1 MLEIE
6 DIYSLLPEGTFS
18 NIEAFKN
25 YVETAGIESIY
36 PAIPEGTFSSEEA
49 FVKLYKKK
57 KEVTESISETGSS
70 DSFEPLEGDELIAP
84 EGVADIDEIDT
95 RGESPLSSQDFQVQD
110 ERQQASQQVDNTQ
123 LQQAPVPVT
132 PEEQQTAVD
141 TREDFEQQR
150 AIDMENYLAQQKI
163 EQDLIAE
170 KTQENQQLLLK
181 SDGFKADLDIINEEF
196 IAQAEEPV
204 VEELTRRFT
213 KYGLTFEETG
223 MGDAM
228 VVSNFDNS
236 KTVRINLD
244 PNLSS
249 DEILESKKLKDFIV
263 DNSLEVYEDNDS
275 LEFDNQAEKARSIR
289 RNHLINPDGSFS
301 TVKFTSYEEDG
312 KHKVIPTLFPKD
324 NNFYGTIAD
333 DWMELEFDDAKQVA
347 EERGEVFS
355 FETAEEAELFAEGE
369 WKDIHTTDALGKSLY
384 SEIDKNYKFE
394 TARYDEYLRVRD
406 EIDFIESQLGDFG
419 IDTEDELTDQ
429 QKKKYGNLYVEGI
442 LRDDASQIL
451 KELKEK
457 EDALY
462 SEVNTEEL
470 IEMREKFDLA
480 LNKKYDMLAQEAA
493 MANGETKVYQ
503 DALNEQSISLF
514 GVELKDLTD
523 IIPKDEQDALLLD
536 EFKTQAALINAEKV
550 HAARKYENALTFY
563 DRKFD
568 KSITEEYE
576 TGIAAVYGEIQKG
589 LKDGNASEVIL
600 QLSTG
605 MPFDMKSLDIN
616 NPEDVR
622 KAAEMIAS
630 LKGGSQKG
638 KQGRQMARWNRAV
651 GFRESLDAFL
661 RNPRELA
668 LSLAA
673 NSISM
678 MLPYGV
684 ELVAGSA
691 ATGAT
696 LGSIIPGAG
705 TVAGGIKGMRVGMA
719 ATNFAMEYTNEFFD
733 AMQANGYDV
742 LDPDDVVEA
751 INNDKVWATAK
762 ERGMKRGIPIAVMDY
777 ISSGLVGRVFQTG
790 SVATKGRRLVLAAGE
805 RGIVDPAMEGAG
817 EAAAQLVADGTLDGK
832 EISAEI
838 IGGFGANSSTAAV
851 NKMFNIR
858 SKSNIE
864 LANRLTDI
872 NFIAFEKSSDTR
884 ISKWTNNMLK
894 LGKINSEQA
903 QRIQKNLGLSK
914 DADNLVNFGMSK
926 NKPKNK
932 RVKARLME
940 LLAAKEEYSADV
952 NRREIFGQKIKDINA
967 EIAYLVENKTLAP
980 DGQRAKIESITSPGV
995 EVSDVRAGVSEYI
1008 IDGKSYTKEAFLK
1021 EIGKRTAKQMS
1032 KFNGKVV
1039 NDEEVS
1045 KQLAEK
1051 IETKTDTDAVQI
1063 TETESV
1069 DARQQ
1074 EAIGEGVGTGV
1085 PTAETTELETTETQ
1099 EVEVP
1104 TTKPQ
1109 TIVAVAPFFDTT
1121 IESAEQ
1127 AQTLRESEGY
1137 QQYKNN
1143 LTGIGQQLGL
1153 EVEVE
1158 EGIGGYKND
1167 AGTEIVE
1174 ISNRVVLKN
1183 ATIEQAQEYAAL
1195 TAALAPETQES
1206 SIAAEFVEEGSEKHN
1221 GNEYILNVSDTQGV
1235 MNALKKA
1242 GITDYSINE
1251 DTGEVSFI
1259 NIFDFDDP
1267 TLQDKIGIFVQELE
1281 ANNINYE
1288 KQNYRAVNSVYV
1300 DQGKRKEIL
1309 GRAASQRSADRQTGS
1324 DVYSSL
1330 LQAIENDAKFEG
1342 ITTEEYFPGFKEL
1355 QASSTAAAQEVA
1367 DLETT
1372 LGTPK
1377 KAPVKKAP
1385 VKKDVTL
1392 TKPTKKLKEAFE
1404 NNSISIEDSDAMT
1417 LYALNKK
1424 NNKKRL
1430 TPFEKR
1436 LLDGITLER
1445 AEKISD
1451 LTILLED
1458 TNRELLDARASLRNS
1473 RRDSKDSKVD
1483 FKLKEESTQEGF
1495 VDTKEIVEAMSKVEE
1510 GAIIESQTEFKETSP
1525 TAPKVDVQELNSRT
1539 DNPLPVVDYEV
1550 IDGIPTMFSISD
1562 QLTTGNTI
1570 NPYTGNV
1577 ITNLKGGFGF
1587 NGIKGHEKLA
1597 WASIDNNTV
1606 KGQISTAL
1614 RIYNN
1619 NKKLYK
1625 NWWAANPQYNGL
1637 VPMSIVKMESNSIL
1651 SNEAVVRVM
1660 ADNLSSFPKDKR
1672 VEALEV
1678 FRERLETKKLRLEE
1692 AVKTGIGLKGKPVSK
1707 NTIKVYR
1714 DQVEAIKDVQ
1724 KMDKKIKAKTIDALL
1739 TPNALLQ
1746 LKAITSVNV
1755 ITGNIGYGTT
1765 NSPNKAA
1772 VKPGTYGKNPVAKA
1786 LLGDNASLE
1795 ERSKLHLGAIT
1806 DVITEPQLK
1815 KTPARSVFLITGI
1828 DVLNPGIEKTVHP
1841 NYPVGPRGKVIGVIE
1856 QPKSMLELFPSAYN
1870 NAVLGKAQE
1879 DAGKNRKRSDK
1890 LRLSETIPV
1899 GMGLVNKEF
1908 QGTIV
1913 GVNEEARLLD
1923 FMNRSFPFVN
1933 ISTDQSTMN
1942 QLIESPD
1949 VTTYLKGDSV
1959 VYGMTKD
1966 GNIFINKEVHDS
1978 KSELY
1983 NTAIHEM
1990 GHIWTKHLSLTPKG
2004 KKIYKRGAELVQ
2016 QTELYK
2022 RLLKRFDGDVNKAT
2036 EEAMATLIGNRGESV
2051 VNASLQQKIK
2061 DWITAVWDYVRT
2073 EFKLSKDLSAEE
2085 IQNLT
2090 MDEFLGTALADIF
2103 SGKPVKLSDAQLK
2116 TFSSELKEAM
2126 FKSDESMTS
2135 IIDKGRANGFS
2146 DASIKQVLK
2155 GRGFKVADIRDAM
2168 EVKVDVFTQLPGAF
2182 GNVEGGINEGMQLF
2196 REVKQKL
2203 SKFITPDKTMSEVRQ
2218 KAMDLM
2224 KDNPIYKAQP
2234 EQTQMEL
2241 LTDFDKTL
2249 NTRANVKVQKEIAA
2263 IKNNLRQRKVG
2274 AKNIKSAQIQ
2284 LKNYIRK
2291 ALPKSK
2297 TYTQAQINKLI
2308 ARVNKSTVD
2317 TFEADTEYIMKIVDQ
2332 QKTKMK
2338 KALVKDMLKLV
2349 KAKAMTAFTKSGK
2362 RRAKGLSKEGTSYF
2376 KAVKQILTADVDQ
2389 LNNIQEKLQE
2399 ESLEISLIIDKQKRE
2414 MQRKRRGIKGE
2425 TLTQKEQALLNLA
2438 LAFDTF
2444 GDVSN
2449 MSLEE
2454 VQDLMQQLKD
2464 VRADSIATFK
2474 SRRLARVEANKRM
2487 KEQAD
2492 AQIKETNP
2500 MLFDEDGNVLNKNE
2514 RNANKNEILSH
2525 FRKFEI
2531 GKGLSTLSERM
2542 KFSKAKGLLQ
2552 NMKQMFQHLGTL
2564 SNLLDRVTQGKDFF
2578 TKNVYDSLNRMD
2590 DINNGG
2596 LFQTQKKLDDIANTI
2611 PGITKGVKQVYSKL
2625 NSGVHVLKL
2634 KRSDTGRQYTDRFNA
2649 DELMRIYAL
2658 SLNDTQRQKL
2668 EAQGITPDVIENIK
2682 NIIGPEAVEFTD
2694 KTVNFL
2700 SNEYYESVNDV
2711 YSYVNDVNLG
2721 YVNNYFPTSTI
2732 QKKTTKKMLTEGDFS
2747 GVFNAESAPAF
2758 KERVDMRSDVD
2769 LHAGTFTTVLKNHV
2783 DTMEKYKAYAVGT
2796 QRLNALF
2803 QTDSVNVL
2811 LEEMGVTNP
2820 IKKAVNF
2827 AINPDSGKDASL
2839 SIKLIDRLQTNFTG
2853 FALGFKAIQ
2862 ILKQATSFVNAYS
2875 DYSYFSKDSKVPRAV
2890 QAAVDLP
2897 MFMFDGARVVLSLAK
2912 DLVGKKGAVRQAM
2925 EISPTFRKRV
2935 EQGLEGDVYGLES
2948 GSKTFK
2954 KTALTGGKR
2963 KKARAAFKTA
2973 AASPTIIGDV
2983 LGVMGYMINYKRNIA
2998 NGMSKADAVKAFND
3012 YNTTQQSR
3020 RGTDKIPL
3028 QMNSNVFNRAFTMF
3042 GSTLFLQMNKVMQ
3055 STTNIARDIS
3065 DKKRPRSKDTR
3076 DLALNL
3082 AVANVLFVGVS
3093 NIAKFIK
3100 GDDED
3105 KEAAKKKMLEA
3116 MIGLNLI
3123 YQLPFLGSAVEGFD
3137 VAGRAISA
3145 VKTLRDEGISSD
3157 TLKSIAKGENYKQ
3170 KGRIFNDDIV
3180 NPVASIMQ
3188 KYRKITK
3195 NDENKLV
3202 AALRTLAEITIG
3214 AQADPF
3220 MGLYNYFAGEE
3231 EDVDEAM
3238 YDVLGIS
3245 PSYRPKNEGGKK
3257 SKVDKRR
3264 LKKMLPELYGPGGSL
3279 EPIKQIERDQ
3289 RKMKRDIQKEID
3301 AAMGL
3306 D

>member
-1 MLEIE
+1 MDKLKTLFDVLTRDGYYTKSFEE
-6 DIYSLLPEGTFS
+6 FQTQFQDSSYKDKVFNVVSRDGLFTKSKDDFLNMYQVTE
-18 NIEAFKN
+18 
-25 YVETAGIESIY
+25 VE
-36 PAIPEGTFSSEEA
+36 P
-49 FVKLYKKK
+49 VKK

-70 DSFEPLEGDELIAP
+70 DSFEPLEGDELIAA

-110 ERQQASQQVDNTQ
+110 ERQQAAQQVDNTQ

-132 PEEQQTAVD
+132 AEEQQTAVD

-355 FETAEEAELFAEGE
+355 FETAEEAELFAEGG

-493 MANGETKVYQ
+493 MANGETKVYEE
-503 DALNEQSISLF
+503 ALNEQSISLF

-536 EFKTQAALINAEKV
+536 EFKTQAALINSEKV

-605 MPFDMKSLDIN
+605 MPFDMQSLDIN

-705 TVAGGIKGMRVGMA
+705 TVAGGIKGMRAGMA

-777 ISSGLVGRVFQTG
+777 ISSGLVGRVFQAG
-790 SVATKGRRLVLAAGE
+790 SVATRGRRLVLAAAE

-832 EISAEI
+832 EIGAEM
-838 IGGFGANSSTAAV
+838 IGGFGSNASTAAV
-851 NKMFNIR
+851 NKMFNVR
-858 SKSNIE
+858 SESNIE

-872 NFIAFEKSSDTR
+872 NFIAFEKTSDTR
-884 ISKWTNNMLK
+884 ISKWTNNMLR
-894 LGKINSEQA
+894 LGKINADQA

-980 DGQRAKIESITSPGV
+980 DSQRAKIESITSPGV
-995 EVSDVRAGVSEYI
+995 EVSDVRPGVSQYI
-1008 IDGKSYTKEAFLK
+1008 IDGKSYTKEGFLK

-1063 TETESV
+1063 TETKSV

-1074 EAIGEGVGTGV
+1074 AAIGEGVGTGV
-1085 PTAETTELETTETQ
+1085 PTAETTELETTETEQ
-1099 EVEVP
+1099 IEEP

-1137 QQYKNN
+1137 QQYRNN

-1267 TLQDKIGIFVQELE
+1267 SLQDKIGIFVEELE
-1281 ANNINYE
+1281 NNNIAYE

-1324 DVYSSL
+1324 DVYNSL
-1330 LQAIENDAKFEG
+1330 VKAIENDAKFEG

-1424 NNKKRL
+1424 NNKKKL

-1436 LLDGITLER
+1436 LLEGNTLER
-1445 AEKISD
+1445 AEKIID

-1458 TNRELLDARASLRNS
+1458 ANRELLDARASSRSS

-1495 VDTKEIVEAMSKVEE
+1495 VDTKEIVEAMSKVEG

-1619 NKKLYK
+1619 NKELYK

-1637 VPMSIVKMESNSIL
+1637 VPMSIVKMESGSIL

-1755 ITGNIGYGTT
+1755 ITGNIGYGA
-1765 NSPNKAA
+1765 PNKPTKAA
-1772 VKPGTYGKNPVAKA
+1772 VTPGQYNKNPVAKA

-1795 ERSKLHLGAIT
+1795 EKSKLHLGAIT

-1815 KTPARSVFLITGI
+1815 KTPIRSVFLITGI

-1879 DAGKNRKRSDK
+1879 DAGKNRKRTDQ

-2051 VNASLQQKIK
+2051 VNASLEQKIK
-2061 DWITAVWDYVRT
+2061 DWITSVWDYVRT
-2073 EFKLSKDLSAEE
+2073 EFKLSKDLSTQE

-2168 EVKVDVFTQLPGAF
+2168 EVKVDAFTQLPDAF

-2196 REVKQKL
+2196 TEVRKKL

-2332 QKTKMK
+2332 QKAKMK

-2376 KAVKQILTADVDQ
+2376 KAVKQILTADVDT
-2389 LNNIQEKLQE
+2389 LNKIQEDLQN
-2399 ESLEISLIIDKQKRE
+2399 ESTEISNLIEKQ
-2414 MQRKRRGIKGE
+2414 QDGE
-2425 TLTQKEQALLNLA
+2425 KLTQKEQAKVNQA

-2492 AQIKETNP
+2492 AQIKDTNP

-2514 RNANKNEILSH
+2514 RDAEKNEILSH

-2531 GKGLSTLSERM
+2531 GKGLSTLGKQM
-2542 KFSKAKGLLQ
+2542 KFSNAKSLIQ
-2552 NMKQMFQHLGTL
+2552 DMKQMFQHLGTL
-2564 SNLLDRVTQGKDFF
+2564 SNLLDRVTKGKDFF

-2611 PGITKGVKQVYSKL
+2611 PGITKGVKQVYGKL
-2625 NSGVHVLKL
+2625 KSGVHPLKW
-2634 KRSDTGRQYTDRFNA
+2634 KRSDTGRESTDIFSA
-2649 DELMRIYAL
+2649 DELMRLYAL
-2658 SLNDTQRQKL
+2658 SLNDVQRQKL

-2682 NIIGPEAVEFTD
+2682 KIIGPEAVEFAD

-2732 QKKTTKKMLTEGDFS
+2732 QKETTKKMITEGDFS

-2758 KERVDMRSDVD
+2758 KERVDIRSDVD
-2769 LHAGTFTTVLKNHV
+2769 LHAGTFTTVLNNHV

-2796 QRLNALF
+2796 QKLNALF
-2803 QTDSVNVL
+2803 QIDSVSVL
-2811 LEEMGVTNP
+2811 LQEMGVKNAM
-2820 IKKAVNF
+2820 KNAVNF
-2827 AINPDSGKDASL
+2827 AINPDSGKDSSL
-2839 SIKLIDRLQTNFTG
+2839 NPSIISILQTKFTG
-2853 FALGFKAIQ
+2853 FALAFKAIQ
-2862 ILKQATSFVNAYS
+2862 IVKQATSFINAYS
-2875 DYSYFSKDSKVPRAV
+2875 DYSYFPKDSKVPRAV

-2912 DLVGKKGAVRQAM
+2912 DLVGKKGAIREAM

-2935 EQGLEGDVYGLES
+2935 AQGLEGDVVGLES
-2948 GSKTFK
+2948 GRQTFK
-2954 KTALTGGKR
+2954 KTALTGNR
-2963 KKARAAFKTA
+2963 LKKAQAAFKTA
-2973 AASPTIIGDV
+2973 AGSPTVIGDV

-2998 NGMSKADAVKAFND
+2998 NGMSKAEAVKAFND
-3012 YNTTQQSR
+3012 YNATQQSR

-3028 QMNSNVFNRAFTMF
+3028 QRNNNVFVRGFTMF

-3082 AVANVLFVGVS
+3082 AVANVLFATAA
-3093 NIAKFIK
+3093 NIAKFVK

-3105 KEAAKKKMLEA
+3105 IESAMKSITEA
-3116 MIGLNLI
+3116 MMGLNLI
-3123 YQLPFLGSAVEGFD
+3123 YQIPYLGSTVKD
-3137 VAGRAISA
+3137 LDIAGQ
-3145 VKTLRDEGISSD
+3145 V
-3157 TLKSIAKGENYKQ
+3157 IAGVKGEEYKRD
-3170 KGRIFNDDIV
+3170 RIYKSDVV
-3180 NPVASIMQ
+3180 NPLASVMQ
-3188 KYRKITK
+3188 QYRKITK

-3202 AALRTLAEITIG
+3202 AALRTLTEITIG
-3214 AQADPF
+3214 AKMDPF
-3220 MGLYNYFAGEE
+3220 VGLYNYFAGEE

-3245 PSYRPKNEGGKK
+3245 PSYQPKNEGGKK

-3264 LKKMLPELYGPGGSL
+3264 LKKMFPELYGPGGSL
-3279 EPIKQIERDQ
+3279 EPIEQMEREQ
-3289 RKMKRDIQKEID
+3289 RKMRRDIQKEID
-3301 AAMGL
+3301 AAIGL

>member
-1 MLEIE
+1 MDKLKTLFDVLTRDGYYTKSFEE
-6 DIYSLLPEGTFS
+6 FQTQFQDSSYKDKVFNVVSRDGLFTKSKDDFLNMYQVTE
-18 NIEAFKN
+18 
-25 YVETAGIESIY
+25 VE
-36 PAIPEGTFSSEEA
+36 P
-49 FVKLYKKK
+49 VKK

-70 DSFEPLEGDELIAP
+70 DSFEPLEGDELIAA

-110 ERQQASQQVDNTQ
+110 ERQQAAQQVDNTQ

-132 PEEQQTAVD
+132 AEEQQTAVD

-355 FETAEEAELFAEGE
+355 FETAEEAELFAEGG

-536 EFKTQAALINAEKV
+536 EFKTQAALINSEKV

-605 MPFDMKSLDIN
+605 MPFDMQSLDIN

-705 TVAGGIKGMRVGMA
+705 TVAGGIKGMRAGMA

-777 ISSGLVGRVFQTG
+777 ISSGLVGRVFQAG
-790 SVATKGRRLVLAAGE
+790 SVATRGRRLVLAAAE

-832 EISAEI
+832 EIGAEM
-838 IGGFGANSSTAAV
+838 IGGFGSNASTAAV
-851 NKMFNIR
+851 NKMFNVR
-858 SKSNIE
+858 SESNIE

-872 NFIAFEKSSDTR
+872 NFIAFEKTSDTR
-884 ISKWTNNMLK
+884 ISKWTNNMLR
-894 LGKINSEQA
+894 LGKINADQA

-980 DGQRAKIESITSPGV
+980 DSQRAKIESITSPGV
-995 EVSDVRAGVSEYI
+995 EVSDVRPGVSQYI
-1008 IDGKSYTKEAFLK
+1008 IDGKSYTKEGFLK

-1063 TETESV
+1063 TETKSV

-1074 EAIGEGVGTGV
+1074 AAIGEGVGTGV
-1085 PTAETTELETTETQ
+1085 PTAETTELETTETEQ
-1099 EVEVP
+1099 IEEP

-1137 QQYKNN
+1137 QQYRNN

-1267 TLQDKIGIFVQELE
+1267 SLQDKIGIFVEELE
-1281 ANNINYE
+1281 NNNIAYE

-1324 DVYSSL
+1324 DVYNSL
-1330 LQAIENDAKFEG
+1330 VKAIENDAKFEG

-1424 NNKKRL
+1424 NNKKKL

-1436 LLDGITLER
+1436 LLEGNTLER
-1445 AEKISD
+1445 AEKIID

-1458 TNRELLDARASLRNS
+1458 ANRELLDARASSRSS

-1495 VDTKEIVEAMSKVEE
+1495 VDTKEIVEAMSKVEG

-1619 NKKLYK
+1619 NKELYK

-1637 VPMSIVKMESNSIL
+1637 VPMSIVKMESGSIL

-1755 ITGNIGYGTT
+1755 ITGNIGYGA
-1765 NSPNKAA
+1765 PNKPTKAA
-1772 VKPGTYGKNPVAKA
+1772 VTPGQYNKNPVAKA

-1795 ERSKLHLGAIT
+1795 EKSKLHLGAIT

-1815 KTPARSVFLITGI
+1815 KTPIRSVFLITGI

-1879 DAGKNRKRSDK
+1879 DAGKNRKRTDQ

-2051 VNASLQQKIK
+2051 VNASLEQKIK
-2061 DWITAVWDYVRT
+2061 DWITSVWDYVRT
-2073 EFKLSKDLSAEE
+2073 EFKLSKDLSTQE

-2168 EVKVDVFTQLPGAF
+2168 EVKVDAFTQLPDAF

-2196 REVKQKL
+2196 TEVRKKL

-2332 QKTKMK
+2332 QKAKMK

-2376 KAVKQILTADVDQ
+2376 KAVKQILTADVDT
-2389 LNNIQEKLQE
+2389 LNKIQEDLQN
-2399 ESLEISLIIDKQKRE
+2399 ESTEISNLIEKQ
-2414 MQRKRRGIKGE
+2414 QDGE
-2425 TLTQKEQALLNLA
+2425 KLTQKEQAKVNQA

-2464 VRADSIATFK
+2464 VRAQSIATFK

-2492 AQIKETNP
+2492 AQIKDTNP

-2514 RNANKNEILSH
+2514 RDAEKNEILSH

-2531 GKGLSTLSERM
+2531 GKGLSTLGKQM
-2542 KFSKAKGLLQ
+2542 KFSNAKSLIQ
-2552 NMKQMFQHLGTL
+2552 DMKQMFQHLGTL
-2564 SNLLDRVTQGKDFF
+2564 SNLLDRVTKGKDFF

-2611 PGITKGVKQVYSKL
+2611 PGITKGVKQVYGKL
-2625 NSGVHVLKL
+2625 KSGVHPLKW
-2634 KRSDTGRQYTDRFNA
+2634 KRSDTGRESTDIFSA
-2649 DELMRIYAL
+2649 DELMRLYAL
-2658 SLNDTQRQKL
+2658 SLNDVQRQKL

-2682 NIIGPEAVEFTD
+2682 KIIGPEAVEFAD

-2732 QKKTTKKMLTEGDFS
+2732 QKETTKKMITEGDFS

-2758 KERVDMRSDVD
+2758 KERVDIRSDVD
-2769 LHAGTFTTVLKNHV
+2769 LHAGTFTTVLNNHV

-2796 QRLNALF
+2796 QKLNALF
-2803 QTDSVNVL
+2803 QIDSVSVL
-2811 LEEMGVTNP
+2811 LQEMGVKNAM
-2820 IKKAVNF
+2820 KNAVNF
-2827 AINPDSGKDASL
+2827 AINPDSGKDSSL
-2839 SIKLIDRLQTNFTG
+2839 NPSIISILQTKFTG
-2853 FALGFKAIQ
+2853 FALAFKAIQ
-2862 ILKQATSFVNAYS
+2862 IVKQATSFINAYS
-2875 DYSYFSKDSKVPRAV
+2875 DYSYFPKDSKVPRAV

-2912 DLVGKKGAVRQAM
+2912 DLVGKKGAIREAM

-2935 EQGLEGDVYGLES
+2935 AQGLEGDVVGLES
-2948 GSKTFK
+2948 GRQTFK
-2954 KTALTGGKR
+2954 KTALTGNR
-2963 KKARAAFKTA
+2963 LKKAQAAFKTA
-2973 AASPTIIGDV
+2973 AGSPTVIGDV

-2998 NGMSKADAVKAFND
+2998 NGMSKAEAVKAFND
-3012 YNTTQQSR
+3012 YNATQQSR

-3028 QMNSNVFNRAFTMF
+3028 QRNNNVFVRGFTMF

-3082 AVANVLFVGVS
+3082 AVANVLFATAA
-3093 NIAKFIK
+3093 NIAKFVK

-3105 KEAAKKKMLEA
+3105 IESAMKSITEA
-3116 MIGLNLI
+3116 MMGLNLI
-3123 YQLPFLGSAVEGFD
+3123 YQIPYLGSTVKD
-3137 VAGRAISA
+3137 LDIAGQ
-3145 VKTLRDEGISSD
+3145 V
-3157 TLKSIAKGENYKQ
+3157 IAGVKGEEYKRD
-3170 KGRIFNDDIV
+3170 RIYKSDVV
-3180 NPVASIMQ
+3180 NPLASVMQ
-3188 KYRKITK
+3188 QYRKITK

-3202 AALRTLAEITIG
+3202 AALRTLTEITIG
-3214 AQADPF
+3214 AKMDPF
-3220 MGLYNYFAGEE
+3220 VGLYNYFAGEE

-3245 PSYRPKNEGGKK
+3245 PSYQPKNEGGKK

-3264 LKKMLPELYGPGGSL
+3264 LKKMFPELYGPGGSL
-3279 EPIKQIERDQ
+3279 EPIEQMEREQ
-3289 RKMKRDIQKEID
+3289 RKMRRDIQKEID
-3301 AAMGL
+3301 AAIGL

>member
-1 MLEIE
+1 MDKLKTLFDVLTRDGYYTKSFEE
-6 DIYSLLPEGTFS
+6 FQTQFQDSSYKDKVFNVVSRDGLFTKSKDDFLNMYQVTE
-18 NIEAFKN
+18 
-25 YVETAGIESIY
+25 VE
-36 PAIPEGTFSSEEA
+36 P
-49 FVKLYKKK
+49 VKK

-110 ERQQASQQVDNTQ
+110 ERQQASQQVDDTQ

-150 AIDMENYLAQQKI
+150 AIDMENYLTQQKI

-312 KHKVIPTLFPKD
+312 KQKVIPTLFPKD

-347 EERGEVFS
+347 KERGEVFS
-355 FETAEEAELFAEGE
+355 FETAEEAELFAEGG

-661 RNPRELA
+661 RNPRELG

-678 MLPYGV
+678 MLPYGF
-684 ELVAGSA
+684 ELVAGS
-691 ATGAT
+691 TVVGAGI
-696 LGSIIPGAG
+696 GSVIPGAG
-705 TVAGGIKGMRVGMA
+705 TVAGGIKGMRAGMA

-777 ISSGLVGRVFQTG
+777 ISSGLVGRVFQAG
-790 SVATKGRRLVLAAGE
+790 SVASRGRRLVLAAAE

-832 EISAEI
+832 EIGAEI
-838 IGGFGANSSTAAV
+838 IGGFSSNSSTAAV
-851 NKMFNIR
+851 NKMFNVR

-872 NFIAFEKSSDTR
+872 NFIAFEKTSDTR

-894 LGKINSEQA
+894 LGKINADQA

-940 LLAAKEEYSADV
+940 LLAAKEEYSADT
-952 NRREIFGQKIKDINA
+952 NRIEIFGQKIKDINA

-1074 EAIGEGVGTGV
+1074 AAIGEGVGTGV

-1099 EVEVP
+1099 EIIN
-1104 TTKPQ
+1104 TKTNEETNTEIAAGNRLFNEPLQ
-1109 TIVAVAPFFDTT
+1109 AATE
-1121 IESAEQ
+1121 IETRVKE
-1127 AQTLRESEGY
+1127 R
-1137 QQYKNN
+1137 
-1143 LTGIGQQLGL
+1143 TGIDTPKGERITKLDEARSKRISDAYDKQESNPNAP
-1153 EVEVE
+1153 EVKE
-1158 EGIGGYKND
+1158 
-1167 AGTEIVE
+1167 
-1174 ISNRVVLKN
+1174 S
-1183 ATIEQAQEYAAL
+1183 YAAL
-1195 TAALAPETQES
+1195 IDETIAQYEDILTDGYAIEMSNTEYKS
-1206 SIAAEFVEEGSEKHN
+1206 SADMISDLRDNKNMRVFSTEEGFGTE
-1221 GNEYILNVSDTQGV
+1221 
-1235 MNALKKA
+1235 
-1242 GITDYSINE
+1242 GITDADRAANPMLAPTKFKDKNGKPLLVNDVFRFVHDFFGHSKEGNSFGPIGEENAWAVHSRMYSPLARRAMTTETRGQNSWVNFSGINE
-1251 DTGEVSFI
+1251 KAF
-1259 NIFDFDDP
+1259 
-1267 TLQDKIGIFVQELE
+1267 KIRDE
-1281 ANNINYE
+1281 A
-1288 KQNYRAVNSVYV
+1288 RAL
-1300 DQGKRKEIL
+1300 RKE
-1309 GRAASQRSADRQTGS
+1309 G
-1324 DVYSSL
+1324 
-1330 LQAIENDAKFEG
+1330 KFEEAEAKVEEAYNMMKFAQQKVMLLP
-1342 ITTEEYFPGFKEL
+1342 EEYTLLPEETPEGIALAE
-1355 QASSTAAAQEVA
+1355 EVA
-1367 DLETT
+1367 DLEAT
-1372 LGTPK
+1372 L
-1377 KAPVKKAP
+1377 
-1385 VKKDVTL
+1385 D
-1392 TKPTKKLKEAFE
+1392 
-1404 NNSISIEDSDAMT
+1404 
-1417 LYALNKK
+1417 
-1424 NNKKRL
+1424 
-1430 TPFEKR
+1430 
-1436 LLDGITLER
+1436 
-1445 AEKISD
+1445 
-1451 LTILLED
+1451 D
-1458 TNRELLDARASLRNS
+1458 T
-1473 RRDSKDSKVD
+1473 DSKVD
-1483 FKLKEESTQEGF
+1483 FRKKDDATFIPIKDEVDAVTKAINDTPSGNVSTNLVVTPEGS
-1495 VDTKEIVEAMSKVEE
+1495 I
-1510 GAIIESQTEFKETSP
+1510 
-1525 TAPKVDVQELNSRT
+1525 DVTELNART
-1539 DNPLPVVDYEV
+1539 DREIPSIKDLSVINGIPVVF
-1550 IDGIPTMFSISD
+1550 TISD
-1562 QLTTGNTI
+1562 QLRTGDIVNPQTGTTI
-1570 NPYTGNV
+1570 D
-1577 ITNLKGGFGF
+1577 NLKGGLGF
-1587 NGIKGHEKLA
+1587 TGTKGNENAA
-1597 WASIDNNTV
+1597 WANTTEEEVKVLISKAKQVYNDNIETFE
-1606 KGQISTAL
+1606 AF
-1614 RIYNN
+1614 
-1619 NKKLYK
+1619 
-1625 NWWAANPQYNGL
+1625 WEANPEFKGL
-1637 VPMSIVKMESNSIL
+1637 VPMPVVKMGEGSIR
-1651 SNEAVVRVM
+1651 SNEATFRVL
-1660 ADNLSSFPKDKR
+1660 ADNLSSLPKKNKVNALGVLKQVIQDKIQTR
-1672 VEALEV
+1672 RNALEEGGKSNTTIKNYEKEIKN
-1678 FRERLETKKLRLEE
+1678 FETLL
-1692 AVKTGIGLKGKPVSK
+1692 
-1707 NTIKVYR
+1707 NTIKK
-1714 DQVEAIKDVQ
+1714 Q
-1724 KMDKKIKAKTIDALL
+1724 KIKSIEETLSIDFLKEQPL
-1739 TPNALLQ
+1739 PGREQ
-1746 LKAITSVNV
+1746 LMTLITSGSVRRAGQPKKSVGKPSKPV
-1755 ITGNIGYGTT
+1755 IVALFEGLDT
-1765 NSPNKAA
+1765 NE
-1772 VKPGTYGKNPVAKA
+1772 VK
-1786 LLGDNASLE
+1786 SLTSIQE
-1795 ERSKLHLGAIT
+1795 IT
-1806 DVITEPQLK
+1806 DLITEPQLSNI
-1815 KTPARSVFLITGI
+1815 PQRSIIALQGI
-1828 DVLNPGIEKTVHP
+1828 DVLNQPENGIETNHL
-1841 NYPVGPRGKVIGVIE
+1841 NYPVGPKGKTIGILE
-1856 QPKSMLELFPSAYN
+1856 QPVSLVDTFPEAYRLAMAGLTKEEGKQTTVSKSKAKKSKGELIEGELAPSSVGTILTQKLGVQYGLPGLEFIGALANNNMNNFAKLNAFMNISFPS
-1870 NAVLGKAQE
+1870 V
-1879 DAGKNRKRSDK
+1879 S
-1890 LRLSETIPV
+1890 
-1899 GMGLVNKEF
+1899 
-1908 QGTIV
+1908 
-1913 GVNEEARLLD
+1913 
-1923 FMNRSFPFVN
+1923 
-1933 ISTDQSTMN
+1933 ISTDSSTFN
-1942 QLIESPD
+1942 NVIEAEG
-1949 VTTYLKGDSV
+1949 VKKYLKGDEV
-1959 VYGMTKD
+1959 IYGVTVD
-1966 GNIFINKEVHDS
+1966 GDIYVNPDVHNS
-1978 KSELY
+1978 QSALF
-1983 NTAIHEM
+1983 NTSIHEM
-1990 GHIWTKHLSLTPKG
+1990 GHVWTDYLQTTKKG
-2004 KKIYKRGAELVQ
+2004 KAIYEQGIKLVE
-2016 QTELYK
+2016 QTEEYK
-2022 RLLKRFDGDVNKAT
+2022 KQLKNFNGNKAQAANET
-2036 EEAMATLIGNRGESV
+2036 MAILIGNKGQTIADGAVKSNFSEWLLGMW
-2051 VNASLQQKIK
+2051 NYIK
-2061 DWITAVWDYVRT
+2061 SQ
-2073 EFKLSKDLSAEE
+2073 FKMSKDLSAED
-2085 IQNLT
+2085 IQNMNLDT
-2090 MDEFLGTALADIF
+2090 FLGTALADIF
-2103 SGKPVKLSDAQLK
+2103 AGKEIKLSDKQLK
-2116 TFSSELKEAM
+2116 NLKNPDAAFSKT
-2126 FKSDESMTS
+2126 DSMRS
-2135 IIDKGRANGFS
+2135 IIDKGRDNGFS

-2155 GRGFKVADIRDAM
+2155 GRGFPLVDIRDAM
-2168 EVKVDVFTQLPGAF
+2168 EVKVDAFTQLPDAF

-2196 REVKQKL
+2196 TEVRQKL

-2332 QKTKMK
+2332 QKAKIK
-2338 KALVKDMLKLV
+2338 KALVKDMLNLV
-2349 KAKAMTAFTKSGK
+2349 KSKAKTAFTKSGK

-2500 MLFDEDGNVLNKNE
+2500 MLFDEDGNVLNTNE
-2514 RNANKNEILSH
+2514 RGAIKNEILSH
-2525 FRKFEI
+2525 FRNFEI
-2531 GKGLSTLSERM
+2531 GKGLSTLGKQM
-2542 KFSKAKGLLQ
+2542 KFSNAKKFLQ
-2552 NMKQMFQHLGTL
+2552 DMKQMFQHLGTL
-2564 SNLLDRVTQGKDFF
+2564 SNLLDRVTKGKDFF

-2611 PGITKGVKQVYSKL
+2611 PGITKGVKQVYGKL

-2649 DELMRIYAL
+2649 DELMRLYAL
-2658 SLNDTQRQKL
+2658 SLNDVQRQKL

-2682 NIIGPEAVEFTD
+2682 KIIGPEAVEFTD

-2803 QTDSVNVL
+2803 QIDSVNVL
-2811 LEEMGVTNP
+2811 LEEMGVTSP
-2820 IKKAVNF
+2820 MKKSVNF

-2912 DLVGKKGAVRQAM
+2912 DLVGKKGAVREAM

-2963 KKARAAFKTA
+2963 KKAMAAFKTA

-2983 LGVMGYMINYKRNIA
+2983 LGVMGYVINYKRNIA

-3137 VAGRAISA
+3137 IAGRAISA
-3145 VKTLRDEGISSD
+3145 
-3157 TLKSIAKGENYKQ
+3157 AKGEEYKQ

-3220 MGLYNYFAGEE
+3220 FGLYNYFAGEE
-3231 EDVDEAM
+3231 EDVDAAM

-3279 EPIKQIERDQ
+3279 EPIKQMERDR
-3289 RKMKRDIQKEID
+3289 RKMKRDIQKDID
-3301 AAMGL
+3301 AALGL